1 MIKDQKMGAMAD
13 HSPLGLARVARDT
26 VQDRVYS
33 LLRDRLMRGAFE
45 PGQKLKIAELASALG
60 TSSMPIREALHR
72 LAAERAIESAPNRSV
87 CVPSLSKE
95 SLRDLMEARFAI
107 EGLAV
112 ARAAAN
118 MDEAT
123 LNLLREFIAA
133 QSETDSEHVSEASA
147 EQNRAFHFAIYRRS
161 GSTVLLPII
170 ESLWL
175 QFGPYL
181 RVASER
187 FDGRE
192 GRGTNFHVAI
202 VAALAEGDGSAARN
216 ALQSD
221 IGRAF
226 DLVMTAPS
234 LWQDQGGAA

>member
-13 HSPLGLARVARDT
+13 HFQLGLVRVARDT

-45 PGQKLKIAELASALG
+45 PGQKLKIAELSKALG
-60 TSSMPIREALHR
+60 TSAMPVREALNR
-72 LAAERAIESAPNRSV
+72 LAAERAIESMPNRSV
-87 CVPSLSKE
+87 RVPSLSKD
-95 SLRDLMEARFAI
+95 SLGDLMEARFAI

-123 LNLLREFIAA
+123 LTLLRELIAA

-161 GSTVLLPII
+161 GSAVLLPII

-192 GRGTNFHVAI
+192 GRGTNFHVEM
-202 VAALAEGDGSAARN
+202 VAALAKGDGKAARG
-216 ALQSD
+216 ALESD
-221 IGRAF
+221 IGRSF
-226 DLVMTAPS
+226 DLVMTDPVFRRE
-234 LWQDQGGAA
+234 QGGAA

>member
-1 MIKDQKMGAMAD
+1 MVNRLTDRSQ
-13 HSPLGLARVARDT
+13 LGLARIERET
-26 VQDRVYS
+26 VQDRVYGV
-33 LLRDRLMRGAFE
+33 LRDRLMRGGFE

-60 TSSMPIREALHR
+60 TSAMPVREALNR
-72 LAAERAIESAPNRSV
+72 LIAERAIESLPNRSV
-87 CVPSLSKE
+87 RVPSLSKDA
-95 SLRDLMEARFAI
+95 LQDLMETRFAV

-118 MDEAT
+118 MTAET
-123 LNLLREFIAA
+123 LARLRELITA
-133 QSETDSEHVSEASA
+133 QSETDSEHISEASA
-147 EQNRAFHFAIYRRS
+147 ERNRAFHFTIYRQS

-192 GRGTNFHVAI
+192 GRGTNFHVEI
-202 VAALAEGDGSAARN
+202 VAALGRGDARTARAA
-216 ALQSD
+216 LESD
-221 IGRAF
+221 IGRSF
-226 DLVMTAPS
+226 KLVMEDPV
-234 LWQDQGGAA
+234 LWQRGGAA